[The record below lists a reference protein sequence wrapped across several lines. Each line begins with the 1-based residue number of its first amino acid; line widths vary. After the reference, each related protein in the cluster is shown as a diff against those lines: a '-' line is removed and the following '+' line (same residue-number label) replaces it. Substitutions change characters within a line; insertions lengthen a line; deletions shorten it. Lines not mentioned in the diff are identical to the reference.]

1 MVLKLIS
8 ATPSPYARKVRIAL
22 AEKSIPFEL
31 VTEVP
36 WDKTTQTPE
45 YNPLEKLPVL
55 IDTETK
61 DPENDAVYE
70 SHFILDWIEYKYQP
84 PQYVTLNPNTRDGEL
99 FAKKVQV
106 IADGVCDA
114 CVLMFF
120 EKQRPSPSEE
130 WTSRQ
135 RRKVD
140 GGLKQLAKWVGDKDF
155 LLDDKFTMADV
166 AAGCVLGYLRVR
178 FAEHPWQETYPNLK
192 RYSNRLEARKSF
204 EDTVPTPQNISD
216 KIV

>member
-36 WDKTTQTPE
+36 WDKTTQTPQ

-61 DPENDAVYE
+61 DPEDDAVYE
-70 SHFILDWIEYKYQP
+70 SHFILDWIEYKYRP
-84 PQYVTLNPNTRDGEL
+84 PQYVSLTPNTRDGEL

-192 RYSNRLEARKSF
+192 RYSDRLEARKSF